1 MVNFKLPRGPN
12 SLSGGV
18 KNDVDVNVP
27 YVSRTVAV
35 EYDDEH
41 GASSSRDARYCR
53 LRVIARAR
61 ENANENA
68 AADDDDD
75 DDDTSTSECVYAH
88 PHTVDA
94 LGQVMA
100 ARPWSRRGGGDGG
113 ACVRFV
119 AGADVPLGCVVM
131 TAAQRYNLRACL
143 ERALE
148 FEVVDDECL
157 GLVDCT
163 FELGRLDGASGRL
176 DGASARKAVRAAF
189 GGIDRVLTTGEVFM
203 LSINGDAYK
212 VRVAETNSL
221 SAIDASKTI
230 GYHCFRGRARA
241 ETAMYVR
248 ALNDAKLTIDN
259 NDGVKRSIRLA
270 KREVIQVKTRDG
282 ETFPVHRAL
291 LRQCIA
297 LTGAVRR
304 AGEAGKSRNDDD
316 DDADEVDHVSV
327 DIDVDTDVFDRVLIF
342 LEAAELSKPPPTYDI
357 RITETLST
365 AAETLGCRTLGDW
378 CAHRLGAYASRL
390 REYSWDEIV
399 EHNASGGV
407 WLCIDGM
414 VLDVKRWLGEHPG
427 GDVIIP
433 NQSLNI
439 DASRHFEMYHSSRES
454 FLYLKEFYIGE
465 VATKDRARIPV
476 PETRASDDFLAQLR
490 AYTTFRLVSDA
501 KVHVH
506 LGQ

>member
-12 SLSGGV
+12 SLSGATAAATV
-18 KNDVDVNVP
+18 DVDAP

-35 EYDDEH
+35 EFDPEH
-41 GASSSRDARYCR
+41 GASAASSGARYCR
-53 LRVIARAR
+53 LRVLARAHA
-61 ENANENA
+61 EEDASA
-68 AADDDDD
+68 
-75 DDDTSTSECVYAH
+75 SECVRVH
-88 PHTVDA
+88 SRTLDA
-94 LGQVMA
+94 LGKVRASQPFA
-100 ARPWSRRGGGDGG
+100 RRGGGDGG

-119 AGADVPLGCVVM
+119 ADDDVPVGCAAL
-131 TAAQRYNLRACL
+131 TAAQRYNLRACV

-148 FEVVDDECL
+148 FEVVDGECL
-157 GLVDCT
+157 GIVDCT
-163 FELGRLDGASGRL
+163 FELGRADGACGRV
-176 DGASARKAVRAAF
+176 DGELARRAARAAF
-189 GGIDRVLTTGEVFM
+189 GGFDHVLTAGEVFV
-203 LSINGDAYK
+203 LDIDGSAYK

-221 SAIDASKTI
+221 SALDASTTI
-230 GYHCFRGRARA
+230 GYHCFRGRVRA

-248 ALNDAKLTIDN
+248 ALDDAKLAIDN
-259 NDGVKRSIRLA
+259 NKGHERSIRLA
-270 KREVIQVKTRDG
+270 EREIIHVTTRDG
-282 ETFPVHRAL
+282 EMFPVHRAL

-304 AGEAGKSRNDDD
+304 AGEIGESR
-316 DDADEVDHVSV
+316 VDV

-342 LEAAELSKPPPTYDI
+342 LEAAELAKPPPMYDI
-357 RITETLST
+357 RITETLSA

-390 REYSWDEIV
+390 REYAWDEIV
-399 EHNASGGV
+399 AHNAAGGV

-465 VATKDRARIPV
+465 VAAADREKIPV

-490 AYTTFRLVSDA
+490 AYTTFRLMSDA
-501 KVHVH
+501 KVRVH